1 MVCAVARLFTPEIAS
16 FYENV
21 YRTKGVTF
29 VKGTVVESFEGRPSG
44 DVGTH
49 NPIIPSPHP
58 ACQEKCISSVVPVWC
73 RWVWWS

>member
-29 VKGTVVESFEGRPSG
+29 VKGTVVESFESRPSG
-44 DVGTH
+44 DVSTH
-49 NPIIPSPHP
+49 THPPILP
-58 ACQEKCISSVVPVWC
+58 ARRSVYRVLPLFVC
-73 RWVWWS
+73 RWVWWF